1 MRLDFKSAFA
11 LRLNGFEPRGDYQAM
26 PYVPRWVGYVGF
38 LLVVIFAFS
47 AFTNSV
53 LFMFLSL
60 VACFVIVIVEN
71 RYERGLMGRN

>member
-1 MRLDFKSAFA
+1 
-11 LRLNGFEPRGDYQAM
+11 M

-38 LLVVIFAFS
+38 VLVVIFAFS

-53 LFMFLSL
+53 LFMFLAL
-60 VACFVIVIVEN
+60 VACFVIVVVEN